1 MCEEV
6 APLSSIESIFWWK
19 IPPDNT
25 SDFLIKVD
33 DAINDMCEKV
43 GIERGEIS
51 YSSHLGQNYVI
62 RYMDHLTS
70 EYEIVPDGY
79 LVAYKNLKIFN
90 FLSRKNFKEMFPD
103 INPDK
108 EYI

>member
-1 MCEEV
+1 MLEDV
-6 APLSSIESIFWWK
+6 ESISSLESVFWWK
-19 IPPDNT
+19 IPPNNT

-43 GIERGEIS
+43 GIERGEIR

-62 RYMDHLTS
+62 RCMDYIIS
-70 EYEIVPDGY
+70 EYEIIPDGY
-79 LVAYKNLKIFN
+79 LIAYPNLKIFS
-90 FLSRKNFKEMFPD
+90 FLSRKMFHDMFPD
-103 INPDK
+103 INPNK